1 MFEPDDLIIEAR
13 HLTKSYQI
21 TRHRILTA
29 CDDVSLNFYKNRTL
43 GIVGESGCGKS
54 TFMRM
59 AVGLEKPTSGEIL
72 FHGKNITERK
82 GEELRLSRRK
92 IQMIFQ
98 DPREAFHP
106 RMKVKEI
113 ICEPLLNFNL
123 IKKDEMDSKARVLLE
138 MVELPGSFAERYPN
152 DMSGG
157 QRQRIGIARALALE
171 PEVIICDEITSAL
184 DVSVQQTIVELLLDL
199 QKRKQISIGFISHDL
214 ALVQQFAHQI
224 AVMYLGNVVEIING
238 KEVST
243 KAVHPYTQTLLDS
256 IFDLHMDFSKEIVS
270 MDSEIP
276 SPLNVPEGCPFQ
288 NRCNNCMNVC
298 RAEKPGLWEVEPNH
312 LVACHQFNHIKYR
325 EDK

>member
-1 MFEPDDLIIEAR
+1 MFERDDLIIEAR

-21 TRHRILTA
+21 SRNRFLTA

-72 FHGKNITERK
+72 FHGKNIIERK
-82 GEELRLSRRK
+82 GEELRLSRRN

-98 DPREAFHP
+98 DPGEAFHP

-113 ICEPLLNFNL
+113 ICEPLINFNL
-123 IKKDEMDSKARVLLE
+123 IKKNEMDSKARELLE
-138 MVELPGSFAERYPN
+138 MVELPGSFAERYPH

-224 AVMYLGNVVEIING
+224 AVMYLGIVVEILSG

-243 KAVHPYTQTLLDS
+243 KAGHPYTQALLDS
-256 IFDLHMDFSKEIVS
+256 IFDLHMDFSKEIIS
-270 MDSEIP
+270 MESEIP

-288 NRCNNCMNVC
+288 NRCVHCMNVC
-298 RAEKPGLWEVEPNH
+298 RAEKPGLLEIEPNH
-312 LVACHQFNHIKYR
+312 LVACHQFNHFKYR

>member
-1 MFEPDDLIIEAR
+1 MFERDDLIIEAR
-13 HLTKSYQI
+13 HLTKLYQI
-21 TRHRILTA
+21 SRNRFLTA

-43 GIVGESGCGKS
+43 GIIGESGCGKS
-54 TFMRM
+54 TFIRM

-82 GEELRLSRRK
+82 GEELRLSRRN

-98 DPREAFHP
+98 DPGEAFHP

-113 ICEPLLNFNL
+113 ICEPLINFNL
-123 IKKDEMDSKARVLLE
+123 IKKNGMDSKARELLE
-138 MVELPGSFAERYPN
+138 MVELPGSFAERYPH

-224 AVMYLGNVVEIING
+224 AVMYLGNVVEILSG
-238 KEVST
+238 KEVTT
-243 KAVHPYTQTLLDS
+243 KAAHPYTQALLDS
-256 IFDLHMDFSKEIVS
+256 IFDLNMDFSKEIVRLE
-270 MDSEIP
+270 SEIP
-276 SPLNVPEGCPFQ
+276 SPLNIPDGCPFQ
-288 NRCNNCMNVC
+288 NRCIHCMDIC
-298 RAEKPGLWEVEPNH
+298 RAEKPGLWEIEPDH
-312 LVACHQFNHIKYR
+312 LAACHQFNRFNYR

>member
-13 HLTKSYQI
+13 HLTKSYQLF
-21 TRHRILTA
+21 RHRFLTA

-82 GEELRLSRRK
+82 GEELRLSRRH

-98 DPREAFHP
+98 DPGEAFHP

-113 ICEPLLNFNL
+113 ICEPLFNFNQ
-123 IKKDEMDSKARVLLE
+123 IKKSEMASKARELLE
-138 MVELPGSFAERYPN
+138 MVELPGSFAERYPH

-184 DVSVQQTIVELLLDL
+184 DVSVQQTIVQLLLDL

-224 AVMYLGNVVEIING
+224 AVMYLGNVVEILSG

-243 KAVHPYTQTLLDS
+243 KAAHPYTQALLDS

-288 NRCNNCMNVC
+288 NRCIHCMDVC
-298 RAEKPGLWEVEPNH
+298 RAEKPELWETEPDH
-312 LVACHQFNHIKYR
+312 LVACHQFKHFKYR

>member
-1 MFEPDDLIIEAR
+1 MFERDDLIIEAR

-21 TRHRILTA
+21 SRNRFLTA

-54 TFMRM
+54 TFIRM

-82 GEELRLSRRK
+82 GEELRLSRRN

-98 DPREAFHP
+98 DPGEAFHP

-113 ICEPLLNFNL
+113 ICEPLINFNL
-123 IKKDEMDSKARVLLE
+123 IKKNEMDSKARELLE
-138 MVELPGSFAERYPN
+138 MVELPGSFAERYPH

-224 AVMYLGNVVEIING
+224 AVMYLGNVVEILSG
-238 KEVST
+238 KEVTT
-243 KAVHPYTQTLLDS
+243 KAAHPYTQALLDS
-256 IFDLHMDFSKEIVS
+256 IFDLNMDFSKEIVR
-270 MDSEIP
+270 MESEIP
-276 SPLNVPEGCPFQ
+276 SPLNIPDGCPFQ
-288 NRCNNCMNVC
+288 NRCIHCMDVC
-298 RAEKPGLWEVEPNH
+298 RAEKPGLWEIEPDH
-312 LVACHQFNHIKYR
+312 LVACHQFNRLKYR

>member
-1 MFEPDDLIIEAR
+1 MFERDDLIIEAR

-21 TRHRILTA
+21 SRNRFLTA

-54 TFMRM
+54 TFIRM

-82 GEELRLSRRK
+82 GEELRLSRRN

-98 DPREAFHP
+98 DPGEAFHP

-113 ICEPLLNFNL
+113 ICEPLINFNL
-123 IKKDEMDSKARVLLE
+123 IKKNGMDSKARELLE
-138 MVELPGSFAERYPN
+138 MVELPGSFAERYPH

-224 AVMYLGNVVEIING
+224 AVMYLGNVVEILSG
-238 KEVST
+238 KEVTT
-243 KAVHPYTQTLLDS
+243 KAAHPYTQALLDS
-256 IFDLHMDFSKEIVS
+256 IFDLNMDFSKEIVR
-270 MDSEIP
+270 MESEIP
-276 SPLNVPEGCPFQ
+276 SPLNIPDGCPFQ
-288 NRCNNCMNVC
+288 SRCIHCMDVC
-298 RAEKPGLWEVEPNH
+298 RAEKPGLWEMEPDH
-312 LVACHQFNHIKYR
+312 LVACHQFNRLKYR

>member
-13 HLTKSYQI
+13 HLTKSYQLF
-21 TRHRILTA
+21 RHRFLTA

-82 GEELRLSRRK
+82 GEELRLSRRN

-98 DPREAFHP
+98 DPGEAFHP

-113 ICEPLLNFNL
+113 ICEPLFNFNQ
-123 IKKDEMDSKARVLLE
+123 IKKNEMDSKARELLE

-184 DVSVQQTIVELLLDL
+184 DVSVQQTIVELLIGL

-224 AVMYLGNVVEIING
+224 AVMYLGNVVEILSG

-243 KAVHPYTQTLLDS
+243 KAGHPYTQALLDS
-256 IFDLHMDFSKEIVS
+256 VFDLHMDFSKEIVS
-270 MDSEIP
+270 MESEIP
-276 SPLNVPEGCPFQ
+276 STLNVPDGCPFQ
-288 NRCNNCMNVC
+288 NRCIHCMDVC
-298 RAEKPGLWEVEPNH
+298 RAENPGLWEIEPNH
-312 LVACHQFNHIKYR
+312 LVACHQFKHFKYR